1 MQKSKRFNKNG
12 VDDELKHEDYNNVL
26 SNATHTYMN
35 NEMNRFKNKNHTMEA
50 VELIKVFFFF
60 YDNIYR
66 IGDGYH

>member
-50 VELIKVFFFF
+50 VELIKFFSFL
-60 YDNIYR
+60 
-66 IGDGYH
+66 

>member
-1 MQKSKRFNKNG
+1 MKNG

-35 NEMNRFKNKNHTMEA
+35 NEMNNFKNKNHTMEA

-60 YDNIYR
+60 YDDNIYR